1 MAYGQNEKEINK
13 VKKKKIDIVLDDS
26 TGEKDILTLEHDITQ
41 KEVFKFDSSQ
51 NIKYKDLTTM
61 SNFKKDSLKTGNNI
75 LDTSKEKGYDKE
87 FEL

>member
-41 KEVFKFDSSQ
+41 KEVFKFGSSH
-51 NIKYKDLTTM
+51 NVKYKDLTTM